1 MYGMLACQAAFVC
14 AGTAA
19 SLGVTHPRSLLRHAT
34 TVLNKCLTILLNVL
48 IWDQHAPPS
57 GIFCLFV
64 CIAGG
69 MIYEQSPMRGE
80 RKAISTVTADDDE
93 FKADIS
99 GDVHEDEEMAE
110 LIEKSSPSATNAK
123 RRG

>member
-1 MYGMLACQAAFVC
+1 MVACLELMPWF
-14 AGTAA
+14 
-19 SLGVTHPRSLLRHAT
+19 HPYDLNPSNPVPSEPPSQLWG
-34 TVLNKCLTILLNVL
+34 TVLNKCLTILLNVM
-48 IWDQHAPPS
+48 IWDQHAAPA

-80 RKAISTVTADDDE
+80 QKPVPTVTADDDE
-93 FKADIS
+93 FKAEIS
-99 GDVHEDEEMAE
+99 GDVHNDEEMAE
-110 LIEKSSPSATNAK
+110 LVEKAVSPSTGAK